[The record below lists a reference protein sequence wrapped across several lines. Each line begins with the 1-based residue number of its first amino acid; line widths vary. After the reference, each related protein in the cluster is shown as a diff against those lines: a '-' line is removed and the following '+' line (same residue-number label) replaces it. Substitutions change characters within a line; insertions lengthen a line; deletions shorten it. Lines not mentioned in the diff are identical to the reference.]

1 MGFEPTTPFGAP
13 DFESGRW
20 PVRLPSSGFRSMLVS
35 FRPFIKIG
43 PIMPRATNRVHPIAA
58 VAPKTPA
65 VPVLAHFAVRRA
77 QVESR

>member
-1 MGFEPTTPFGAP
+1 
-13 DFESGRW
+13 
-20 PVRLPSSGFRSMLVS
+20 MLVS